1 MKKLGSAAAAATIAC
16 ALLLVGGA
24 SGALAQDTAQPF
36 AKKLPVTGTA
46 KNGKQF
52 SGTYKIDRF
61 VQRNGKAFAVGTL
74 KGRLKGRRVKRHD
87 VRMPA
92 ALAAAG
98 QTSQEL
104 PIPTPGA
111 CPVLNLT
118 LGPIDLNLLG
128 LRVAT
133 NEIRALVEAVPG
145 AGNLLGNL
153 LCAVTNL
160 LNPSANTPLSQLV
173 QVLNAL
179 LALSPNTASAAATR
193 SASAATAGS

>member
-1 MKKLGSAAAAATIAC
+1 MRKLHTAVATAAAAC

-24 SGALAQDTAQPF
+24 GSAAAQDTMPF
-36 AKKLPVTGTA
+36 AKSVPVTGQT
-46 KNGKQF
+46 KSGKKF
-52 SGTYKIDRF
+52 TGTYTIKKF
-61 VQRNGKAFAVGTL
+61 VQRNGKAVAVGTL
-74 KGRLKGRRVKRHD
+74 KGKLKHRNVRRTG

-92 ALAAAG
+92 SIVQPASTK
-98 QTSQEL
+98 QL

-133 NEIRALVEAVPG
+133 NQVRALIEAIPG
-145 AGNLLGNL
+145 GGLLGDL
-153 LCAVTNL
+153 LCAVSNL
-160 LNPSANTPLSQLV
+160 LNPAANSPLQQIV

-179 LALSPNTASAAATR
+179 LALAPSSPATAAAR
-193 SASAATAGS
+193 PAVATSG

>member
-1 MKKLGSAAAAATIAC
+1 MKQFRLVAAAAMVAC
-16 ALLLVGGA
+16 GLLLGGTA
-24 SGALAQDTAQPF
+24 ATAAAQSATTPF
-36 AKKLPVTGTA
+36 AQKVPVTGQS
-46 KNGKQF
+46 KNGKAF
-52 SGTYKIDRF
+52 TGTYTIKRF
-61 VQRNGKAFAVGTL
+61 VERNGKAWAVGTL
-74 KGRLKGRRVKRHD
+74 RGKLKNREVTRRN

-92 ALAAAG
+92 GIVTPAQSSSA
-98 QTSQEL
+98 QPPL
-104 PIPTPGA
+104 PVPTPGA
-111 CPVLNLT
+111 CTILNLV

-133 NEIRALVEAVPG
+133 NEIRLLIEAVPG

-179 LALSPNTASAAATR
+179 LALAPRTPA
-193 SASAATAGS
+193 

>member
-1 MKKLGSAAAAATIAC
+1 MVAPAQSA
-16 ALLLVGGA
+16 
-24 SGALAQDTAQPF
+24 QQP
-36 AKKLPVTGTA
+36 P
-46 KNGKQF
+46 
-52 SGTYKIDRF
+52 
-61 VQRNGKAFAVGTL
+61 
-74 KGRLKGRRVKRHD
+74 
-87 VRMPA
+87 P
-92 ALAAAG
+92 
-98 QTSQEL
+98 L

-111 CPVLNLT
+111 CDILNLV

-133 NEIRALVEAVPG
+133 NEVRLLVEAVPG

-179 LALSPNTASAAATR
+179 LALAPRTAAPA
-193 SASAATAGS
+193 